1 MFSVLLEET
10 FFERVFETVKN
21 EQKLDECTMEY
32 KDHVT
37 YSKVVLERHP
47 TKRVC
52 ICGNICLKIESKC
65 MTCKYDSSVTERSSL
80 WRRSCW
86 S

>member
-1 MFSVLLEET
+1 
-10 FFERVFETVKN
+10 
-21 EQKLDECTMEY
+21 MEY

-52 ICGNICLKIESKC
+52 ICGNICLKTESKC
-65 MTCKYDSSVTERSSL
+65 MTCKYDSSVTERSYL
-80 WRRSCW
+80 YGDVPAGPDKRSIVTPGE
-86 S
+86 